1 MPILAK
7 QAVKGAGLEKNRQI
21 LKTGFSPAAIGIFGI
36 TGTGS
41 AGADPIGN
49 TIRREEIVIP

>member
-1 MPILAK
+1 M
-7 QAVKGAGLEKNRQI
+7 EKNRQI